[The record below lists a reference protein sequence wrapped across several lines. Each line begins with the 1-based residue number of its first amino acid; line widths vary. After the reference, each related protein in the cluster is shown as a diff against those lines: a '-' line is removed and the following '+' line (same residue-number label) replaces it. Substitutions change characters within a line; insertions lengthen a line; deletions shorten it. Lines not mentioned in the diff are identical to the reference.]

1 MGAHRGPTSGGGLR
15 NAKSRKTQL
24 GHKDPQK
31 QLEKERKAGEKKTK
45 KQKNKKT
52 KKVAKGNP
60 VGAKSSG
67 KSLDP
72 RGGETTVQGGGRG
85 KGKGKGGA
93 PRLGHQVN
101 N

>member
-1 MGAHRGPTSGGGLR
+1 VVGARRGSTSGRGLR
-15 NAKSRKTQL
+15 NAESRKTQT

-31 QLEKERKAGEKKTK
+31 TTGKRKGKPEKTK
-45 KQKNKKT
+45 KP

-60 VGAKSSG
+60 VGARSLG

-72 RGGETTVQGGGRG
+72 RGGETVVQGGGRG
-85 KGKGKGGA
+85 KGNGKGGA

>member
-1 MGAHRGPTSGGGLR
+1 MGARRGPTSSGGLR
-15 NAKSRKTQL
+15 NAESRKTQT

-31 QLEKERKAGEKKTK
+31 QLKKERKVKE
-45 KQKNKKT
+45 NKKKKP

-60 VGAKSSG
+60 VGARSSG

-72 RGGETTVQGGGRG
+72 RGGETIVQGGGRG
-85 KGKGKGGA
+85 KGKRNGGA